1 MKIGIHGKSFNEE
14 TRLFIQDA
22 FHLLEKHEVEIFIS
36 LEFNQLIKEA
46 NIQLQNP
53 EIYEENEDLEYLDF
67 FFTFGGDGT
76 LLEAV
81 THVGRAQ
88 VPILGINTGRLGFLA
103 TTARSDFEKAFT
115 ALKENRYSYD
125 ERTLIK
131 LESNTSLFN
140 GQNYALNDFAILKK
154 DTSSMIVVHAFI
166 DGEFLNSYWADGII
180 VATPTGST
188 GYSISCGGPLVLPQS
203 NNFILTPVSPHN
215 LTVRPIVVPD
225 DCELS
230 FTIEGRSNNFLIS
243 MDSRFETVDNTIE
256 LKVKKENFNARLIKL
271 DDSNYFKTLRQKL
284 NWGFDVR
291 N

>member
-22 FHLLEKHEVEIFIS
+22 FHLLEQHEVEIFIS

-46 NIQLQNP
+46 GIKLRNP
-53 EIYEENEDLEYLDF
+53 EVYEENENLEYLDF

-103 TTARSDFEKAFT
+103 TIARVDFEKAFT